1 MTETIQAR
9 KIHLV
14 AVAGSVRRDGY
25 TRRFLDLL
33 MDVLRAYPD
42 VTVECIDP
50 CDFQLAFPGEEAS
63 IPLQDALIAR
73 AKDADGF
80 ILSTPEYHGSYSSVL
95 KVLIDNMGYPSIME
109 GKPVSL
115 LGIAAG
121 RLGAIKSLEHLRSV
135 SSHLGA
141 IVLPYPVSVAE
152 AHTKL
157 DEAGNCLDED
167 ITELLHK
174 CAEQLV
180 RYTRNHQLKQA
191 QQEH

>member
-1 MTETIQAR
+1 MAASSDPT
-9 KIHLV
+9 IHLV
-14 AVAGSVRRDGY
+14 AVAGSVRRDGN

-33 MDVLRAYPD
+33 VDVLKSYPGVSVD
-42 VTVECIDP
+42 CIDP
-50 CDFQLAFPGEEAS
+50 VEYDLAFPGEPEAVT
-63 IPLQDALIAR
+63 LQESLMER
-73 AKDADGF
+73 CRDADGF
-80 ILSTPEYHGSYSSVL
+80 VLSTPEYHGSYSSVL

-109 GKPVSL
+109 GKPISL

-121 RLGAIKSLEHLRSV
+121 RLGAIKALEHLRSV

-157 DEAGNCLDED
+157 DADGRCIDED
-167 ITELLHK
+167 LTALIEK

-180 RYTRNHQLKQA
+180 QYTRAHVSRS
-191 QQEH
+191 

>member
-1 MTETIQAR
+1 MAASTIPA
-9 KIHLV
+9 IHLV
-14 AVAGSVRRDGY
+14 AVAGSVRQDGN

-33 MDVLRAYPD
+33 LDTLRDYPD
-42 VTVECIDP
+42 VTVDCIDP
-50 CDFQLAFPGEEAS
+50 SDYDLAFPGEPEAVA
-63 IPLQDALIAR
+63 LQDALMER
-73 AKDADGF
+73 CRNADGF

-95 KVLIDNMGYPSIME
+95 KVMIDNMGYPSIME

-121 RLGAIKSLEHLRSV
+121 RLGAIKALEHLRSV

-157 DEAGNCLDED
+157 DDQGRCIDED
-167 ITELLHK
+167 LNALMHK

-180 RYTRNHQLKQA
+180 NYTRKHVERHSGHDL
-191 QQEH
+191 